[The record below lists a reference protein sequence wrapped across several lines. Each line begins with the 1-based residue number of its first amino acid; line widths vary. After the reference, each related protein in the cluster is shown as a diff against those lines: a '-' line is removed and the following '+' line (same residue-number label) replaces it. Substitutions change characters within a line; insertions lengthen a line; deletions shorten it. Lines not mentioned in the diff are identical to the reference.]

1 MLEPKDLAIPFI
13 MLVHGAISHFFV
25 AFQFHIIF
33 PYVSLHKKG
42 PFNSTR
48 FGEQRFNINTQI
60 ILLQKLAI
68 YETCNSVVP
77 ELNAQCDAQE
87 TRM

>member
-1 MLEPKDLAIPFI
+1 MPEPKPLAIPFI
-13 MLVHGAISHFFV
+13 TLVHGALSHFFM

-33 PYVSLHKKG
+33 PYVLLHEKG
-42 PFNSTR
+42 PFNCTM

-60 ILLQKLAI
+60 ILLKKLTI
-68 YETCNSVVP
+68 YETRNSVVS
-77 ELNAQCDAQE
+77 ELNAQCDAQQ